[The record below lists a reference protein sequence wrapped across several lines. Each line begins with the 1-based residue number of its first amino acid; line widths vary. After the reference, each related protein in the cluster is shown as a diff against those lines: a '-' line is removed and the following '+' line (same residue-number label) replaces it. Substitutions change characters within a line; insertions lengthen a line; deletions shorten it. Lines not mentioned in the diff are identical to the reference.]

1 MHAILN
7 LTHPPYLW
15 LDEYFPGVCPYM
27 IPFLSKPLIEFYIDF
42 CCLSKVTEIL
52 IIQENFNDEL
62 LDFLSDGSKWG
73 VNITSGIAGQTSRL
87 KEILIRNSKFPTNS
101 PFLFFDGF
109 FFPLYDKNKSL
120 VDFFPHPLPLSRIS
134 LQNSPLPVKLP
145 VFEEIQLD
153 SILRFFNF
161 NMLLLSKFTDQLL
174 MKGYKAEPGVFMG
187 MNNVATRLSRLVP
200 PFISGDDV
208 QVNDQAQLGPAAIVG
223 DTCIIDSRSTISNS
237 IVLDKTYVGADLI
250 LHKKIIY
257 RNSIIDPIGGFM
269 VSFTDSS
276 FSSKLE
282 GNLVSQWARQCVT
295 SIFAAVFI
303 FCITPFLLLYL
314 LIGTPRKKMIS
325 YKMASGRLSPRP
337 IPLYEKDDTN
347 KNTWFFKLSLDKFHP
362 LRHAMLG
369 RINLIGD
376 TLWDVETQTNLLEE
390 YRDYRPG
397 ALTYSD
403 SIGDVKFNPTDSIV
417 NDLFYRHNRTLK
429 SDILLVLRAFLGK
442 ILRGTK
448 GNGV

>member
-1 MHAILN
+1 
-7 LTHPPYLW
+7 
-15 LDEYFPGVCPYM
+15 
-27 IPFLSKPLIEFYIDF
+27 
-42 CCLSKVTEIL
+42 
-52 IIQENFNDEL
+52 
-62 LDFLSDGSKWG
+62 
-73 VNITSGIAGQTSRL
+73 
-87 KEILIRNSKFPTNS
+87 
-101 PFLFFDGF
+101 
-109 FFPLYDKNKSL
+109 
-120 VDFFPHPLPLSRIS
+120 
-134 LQNSPLPVKLP
+134 
-145 VFEEIQLD
+145 
-153 SILRFFNF
+153 
-161 NMLLLSKFTDQLL
+161 MLLLSKFTDQLL

-257 RNSIIDPIGGFM
+257 RNSIIDPIGGVM

-337 IPLYEKDDTN
+337 IPLNEKDDTN
-347 KNTWFFKLSLDKFHP
+347 KNTWFFKLTLDKFHP
-362 LRHAMLG
+362 LRHAKLG

-376 TLWDVETQTNLLEE
+376 TFWDVETQTNLLEE
-390 YRDYRPG
+390 YRDCRPG
-397 ALTYSD
+397 ALPYSD
-403 SIGDVKFNPTDSIV
+403 SIGDV
-417 NDLFYRHNRTLK
+417 
-429 SDILLVLRAFLGK
+429 
-442 ILRGTK
+442 
-448 GNGV
+448 